1 MKQRE
6 GRHAVW
12 SKLDSIWDQCQFGTM
27 LPDSFGDWMY
37 TKKPTTLRW
46 PSFQAAGE
54 MTKLC
59 MGDHEHLPIESSS
72 PKICNRARASGAYQQ
87 GFCNAIFDTVCRIY
101 EDEFEEEAYANND
114 VQPLAM
120 REFPLESDEP
130 EQAEE
135 EQMSPVTDPVN
146 PEDSDGNAP

>member
-1 MKQRE
+1 ML
-6 GRHAVW
+6 VW
-12 SKLDSIWDQCQFGTM
+12 SKLDSIRDQCQFGTM
-27 LPDSFGDWMY
+27 LPDNFGDWMY

-59 MGDHEHLPIESSS
+59 MGGSS

-87 GFCNAIFDTVCRIY
+87 GLCNAIFDTVCRIH
-101 EDEFEEEAYANND
+101 EDEFEEKAYANND

-146 PEDSDGNAP
+146 PEDADGNAP